1 MDIVEK
7 ITAFGKAM
15 VVDDKYI
22 VTRSGDVYSYWEN
35 HKNGKNKSCEK
46 I

>member
-1 MDIVEK
+1 MQIVEK
-7 ITAFGKAM
+7 LTAFGKAM

-35 HKNGKNKSCEK
+35 HKK
-46 I
+46 IKINTMK